1 MAPEQTTCEKD
12 VDARADVWALGVML
26 YECLS
31 GGRPLVG
38 SSVGQVVMKLM
49 TDGIRPLTEVAP
61 ELPPEASD
69 LVMRMLSRSREDR
82 PQTLAEVT
90 SVLAGLSQARKAP
103 VRGRRRS
110 AVVLLSAGALLL
122 LALATW
128 TAASLAKAHPGGRS
142 AALATGVPAVAS
154 PPAPV
159 DLSVAAAV
167 PVSTSEPAAA
177 PVLATTKIAAAV
189 PAQRLARPGPAHP
202 TAMDV
207 LSEPV
212 AAAGAKAAAVDAPQA
227 PPPAA
232 AVPAT
237 APSATTAPIAP
248 SSPPATTSERDCDPP
263 YEFDRQGRKLWKRQ
277 CL

>member
-38 SSVGQVVMKLM
+38 SSVGQVVMRLM
-49 TDGIRPLTEVAP
+49 TDGIRPLAEVAP

-90 SVLAGLSQARKAP
+90 SVLAGLTQARRAP

-110 AVVLLSAGALLL
+110 AAVLLSAGAFLL

-142 AALATGVPAVAS
+142 ALATGVPAVAS

-159 DLSVAAAV
+159 DVAVAAAV
-167 PVSTSEPAAA
+167 PASASVPAAA
-177 PVLATTKIAAAV
+177 PVLVTTKLAAAA
-189 PAQRLARPGPAHP
+189 PAQRLGRPGPAHP
-202 TAMDV
+202 A
-207 LSEPV
+207 
-212 AAAGAKAAAVDAPQA
+212 
-227 PPPAA
+227 
-232 AVPAT
+232 
-237 APSATTAPIAP
+237 APSATTAPTAP
-248 SSPPATTSERDCDPP
+248 ASAPATTSERDCDPP